1 MNAYSQLLR
10 YIKELVEQDEYIT
23 TVLNRV
29 PEDFDWEKGNIF
41 PIFNISALEGSLTS
55 TATVLFSLELT
66 CVDIR
71 MINKEVVSDKFWDND
86 NSVDNHNATLASL
99 ASVWTK
105 MNRDFV
111 KNNITA
117 SDNPTINQIDFA
129 GANLYDGWTMSFDV
143 EMPIYEVSLCTNV

>member
-1 MNAYSQLLR
+1 
-10 YIKELVEQDEYIT
+10 
-23 TVLNRV
+23 
-29 PEDFDWEKGNIF
+29 
-41 PIFNISALEGSLTS
+41 
-55 TATVLFSLELT
+55 
-66 CVDIR
+66 

-99 ASVWTK
+99 SAVWTK
-105 MNRDFV
+105 MNREFV

-143 EMPIYEVSLCTNV
+143 EMPIYEVSLCTNA

>member
-10 YIKELVEQDEYIT
+10 YIKQLVDEDSYIT

-29 PEDFDWEKGNIF
+29 SEDFDWEKGNIF
-41 PIFNISALEGSLTS
+41 PIFNISVLEGSITS
-55 TATVLFSLELT
+55 TATVLFSIELT

-71 MINKEVVSDKFWDND
+71 MINKENITDKFWDND
-86 NSVDNHNATLASL
+86 NSVDNHNAALASL
-99 ASVWTK
+99 SMVWTK

-117 SDNPTINQIDFA
+117 SDNPTINQIDFE

-143 EMPIYEVSLCTNV
+143 EMPMYEVSLCDNA

>member
-10 YIKELVEQDEYIT
+10 YIKQLVDEDSYIT

-29 PEDFDWEKGNIF
+29 SEDFDWEKGNIF
-41 PIFNISALEGSLTS
+41 PIFNISVLEGSLTS
-55 TATVLFSLELT
+55 TATVLFSIELT

-71 MINKEVVSDKFWDND
+71 MINKENITDKFWDND
-86 NSVDNHNATLASL
+86 NSVDNHNAALASL
-99 ASVWTK
+99 SMVWTK

-143 EMPIYEVSLCTNV
+143 EMPMYEVSLCDNA

>member
-10 YIKELVEQDEYIT
+10 YIKELVEQDSYIT
-23 TVLNRV
+23 TILNRL
-29 PEDFDWEKGNIF
+29 PEDFDWEKGNVY
-41 PIFNISALEGSLTS
+41 PILNVSALGGSITS
-55 TATVLFSLELT
+55 TATVLFNVELT

-71 MINKEVVSDKFWDND
+71 MINKDIVDDKFWDND

-99 ASVWTK
+99 SAVWTK

-117 SDNPTINQIDFA
+117 SDNPTINQIDFE

-143 EMPIYEVSLCTNV
+143 EMPMYEVSLCNNA